1 MPNARIQGIK
11 LTGGSATSRPSGGNY
26 QWRQYPDWYP
36 GNPKYTE
43 NRPERLL
50 AGAAAHIARRR
61 EREDKFA
68 AILAE
73 LGVTDLRDA
82 PDDAVREAGKRV
94 GVGEKTAKSYR
105 TALKRRQESAP

>member
-1 MPNARIQGIK
+1 MSSARIQGAN
-11 LTGGSATSRPSGGNY
+11 LTGGSVTPG
-26 QWRQYPDWYP
+26 RQFVPYVYNGDKPLHAE
-36 GNPKYTE
+36 KAETM
-43 NRPERLL
+43 L
-50 AGAAAHIARRR
+50 AGAAANMARRR
-61 EREDKFA
+61 GREDRFA

-105 TALKRRQESAP
+105 TALKRRQENAP